1 MKHLYVAIGLAGVI
15 CLLLGLAILLLH
27 RAAAAQEMERAVI
40 VLADCYRFVF
50 SNRMDQAVL
59 DTPAAMPAALNG
71 VAGWNDHVS
80 AADPVFRSLYG
91 KIDWHPP
98 QSPAEGEEIA
108 SIDFP
113 SYRAV
118 VLQGGSA
125 FSAKK

>member
-1 MKHLYVAIGLAGVI
+1 MKRPYFAIGLVGAI
-15 CLLLGLAILLLH
+15 CLLLCLAIPPLQ
-27 RAAAAQEMERAVI
+27 RAAAAREMERAII

-50 SNRMDQAVL
+50 SSQMDQEADV
-59 DTPAAMPAALNG
+59 MPSSLND
-71 VAGWNDHVS
+71 VAGWNDYVK
-80 AADPVFRSLYG
+80 AADSVSQALYR

-118 VLQGGSA
+118 ILQGGSA
-125 FSAKK
+125 FSMKK

>member
-1 MKHLYVAIGLAGVI
+1 MKRLYLAIGLVGAI
-15 CLLLGLAILLLH
+15 CLLLCLAIPALE
-27 RAAAAQEMERAVI
+27 RAAAAMEMERAVI

-50 SNRMDQAVL
+50 SSRMDREAEV
-59 DTPAAMPAALNG
+59 MPASLND
-71 VAGWNDHVS
+71 VAGWNDHVNK
-80 AADPVFRSLYG
+80 ADSLTQSLYR

-125 FSAKK
+125 FSMKK